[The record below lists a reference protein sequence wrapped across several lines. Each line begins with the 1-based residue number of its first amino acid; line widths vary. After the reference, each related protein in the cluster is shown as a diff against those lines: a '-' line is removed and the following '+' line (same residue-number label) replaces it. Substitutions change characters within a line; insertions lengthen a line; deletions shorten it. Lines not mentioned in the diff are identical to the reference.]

1 MAQSLSLVI
10 PCYNDAQAFSDTI
23 RSIENEMEPN
33 DEVIV
38 IDSSDDRNHVHSV
51 LATHSSLSCKV
62 KCVWTPPKGV
72 YDAFNVGLG
81 LASKDWIQILNSGDH
96 YVPAARRMISE
107 AIGQNLDCLIHVF
120 GQIATGKSDLTYL
133 FLPDNQGVWPTQ
145 SVIINKS
152 VHDAAGPFNVNY
164 RIVSDQLYY
173 ADLRAKFS
181 WMLHNSP
188 LTTYD
193 LHGLSA
199 TVSIRNSKE
208 LYVMWRALGLGPF
221 RSVFRA
227 YITPGARAVLNRV
240 AGPTSVIILK
250 RNFSWAFSNYHRSA
264 GPS

>member
-23 RSIENEMEPN
+23 RSIASEMEPH

-38 IDSSDDRNHVHSV
+38 IDSSDDHSHVHSI
-51 LATHSSLSCKV
+51 LATHGSMSCKV

-72 YDAFNVGLG
+72 YDAFNVGLSY
-81 LASKDWIQILNSGDH
+81 ASKDWIQILNSGDH

-107 AIGQNLDCLIHVF
+107 AISQDLECKIHVF
-120 GQIATGKSDLTYL
+120 GQIAIDKSGLTYL
-133 FLPDNQGVWPTQ
+133 FFPDNQGIWPTQ

-152 VHDAAGPFNVNY
+152 VHEAAGLFNVKY

-173 ADLRAKFS
+173 ADLRTKFS
-181 WMLHNSP
+181 WTLHSSP

-208 LYVMWRALGLGPF
+208 LYVMWRALGLGPIK
-221 RSVFRA
+221 SVFRA
-227 YITPGARAVLNRV
+227 YITPGVRAILTTV
-240 AGPTSVIILK
+240 AGPKSVILIK
-250 RNFSWAFSNYHRSA
+250 RNVRWAFSNYYGRS
-264 GPS
+264 GT